1 MTRIKM
7 HIFKAKLRFYL
18 LGEVKCRLQ
27 NEVSTKSSTTGL
39 AVVEGILLQFWH
51 QRRWVLP
58 LLQPWTQFD
67 DGTFPNTDKRE
78 KKRNNRGGTRWVFLS
93 FLTTQKNTCT
103 NEGKF
108 FFFSPSPLCRWKS
121 RREDVEEEVL
131 SLFPFWWCQNK
142 VEEGK
147 TPLSLFYFST
157 CLSLSVSLPWQ
168 KIMGKWQN

>member
-7 HIFKAKLRFYL
+7 HIFKAKLRFYP

-108 FFFSPSPLCRWKS
+108 FFFPLLLSVAENLEGKMWRKKFYLYFLFDGAKTRWKKVRPLS
-121 RREDVEEEVL
+121 LSFIFLLVSL
-131 SLFPFWWCQNK
+131 SLF
-142 VEEGK
+142 
-147 TPLSLFYFST
+147 L
-157 CLSLSVSLPWQ
+157 CLD
-168 KIMGKWQN
+168 KK